1 MVQRRNSCCLKT
13 WWLQLGGNPE
23 ELLREPAPEPME
35 PWDVFF
41 ARMQRA
47 REGLPVDGGNFRK
60 GEK

>member
-1 MVQRRNSCCLKT
+1 LLLKNLVAAY
-13 WWLQLGGNPE
+13 LQLGGNPE

-41 ARMQRA
+41 ARMQRV
-47 REGLPVDGGNFRK
+47 RKGLAVDGGNFSK